1 MKKRQLFTTILAIL
15 ILMSVVA
22 QVSAITGRL
31 GNSRMI
37 LRLDV
42 GEEVRRNLVIENVND
57 IPLTIELVASG
68 DLAGNIRFEEN
79 EFTLQPGEEKKAY
92 FTIKATEP
100 GSTETRINVM
110 FKPPQ
115 GSGVG
120 LSASIIVA
128 AGGEA
133 IGDNT
138 LTNEEDPEGPQT
150 QEPRSGS
157 TFNSPEDNENPN
169 PQGGQY
175 FTLTPITFLTIS
187 TAVLIVI
194 FIILI
199 VYSGKL
205 KRKKRSGRPR
215 D

>member
-31 GNSRMI
+31 GNSRML

-57 IPLTIELVASG
+57 IPLTIEMVASG
-68 DLAGNIRFEEN
+68 DLASNIRFEEN
-79 EFTLQPGEEKKAY
+79 EFILQPGEEKKAY
-92 FTIKATEP
+92 FTIKATQP
-100 GSTETRINVM
+100 GSTDTQINVM

-120 LSASIIVA
+120 LLANIIVT

-138 LTNEEDPEGPQT
+138 PTNEEDPEGPQT

-157 TFNSPEDNENPN
+157 TFNSPEDNENPLKADN
-169 PQGGQY
+169 Y

-187 TAVLIVI
+187 TVVLIII